1 MNQPRSGDGAR
12 RLGVEG
18 CHTRA
23 AFHGPSHCGWG
34 VALEVQ
40 GGWSKVRRQDLVHD
54 HCPSHRRVFF
64 LFPAFSRGGA
74 DRWAEWGQLP
84 SWGFR
89 PPKRC
94 ATSLRLPCQ
103 PDPGAIA
110 CRVCDHGPGLIFGG
124 LISHFPNGI
133 REAMIYKGTM
143 GTWEQAMSNRQKAEL
158 LEGVSLFPSYRAAL
172 GTWEQK
178 WPIPMQENPR
188 ACGDPV
194 PPPAVERR

>member
-40 GGWSKVRRQDLVHD
+40 GGWSKVQRQDLVPD

-74 DRWAEWGQLP
+74 DRWAEWGHRP

-110 CRVCDHGPGLIFGG
+110 RRVCDHGQRVDFRRINFSFSERHSGSDDLQGN
-124 LISHFPNGI
+124 NGN
-133 REAMIYKGTM
+133 M
-143 GTWEQAMSNRQKAEL
+143 GTSYVKQAESRDSGGCE
-158 LEGVSLFPSYRAAL
+158 
-172 GTWEQK
+172 
-178 WPIPMQENPR
+178 
-188 ACGDPV
+188 PV
-194 PPPAVERR
+194 PKLSGRFGNMGTEMADPDAGKSARVWRPRTPSSR